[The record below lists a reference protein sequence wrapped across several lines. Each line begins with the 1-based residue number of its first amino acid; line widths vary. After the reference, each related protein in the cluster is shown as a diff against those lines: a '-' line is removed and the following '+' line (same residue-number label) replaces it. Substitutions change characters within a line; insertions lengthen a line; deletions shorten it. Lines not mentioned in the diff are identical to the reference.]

1 MKEAKRKWIPIAVML
16 AAAVIVYLV
25 VNFINRSS
33 PVSVSSVNRIDT
45 VVIDAGHGGMDGGA
59 TGIGGVIEKNINL
72 QIALKLK
79 NILQT
84 NGYRVVMIRETDTS
98 IHSSGKSIAQQKKS
112 DMHNRLKIIE
122 ETPNSLTVSIH
133 QNYFEQ
139 QQYSGA
145 QMFYGKVNES
155 SRILADCIQKRF
167 VSNLQNDNKREI
179 KRAGKELYLMYYA
192 KTPIVLVECG
202 FLSNPIESALLS
214 DDTYQNKVA
223 FTIFSGIMDYLQAV

>member
-1 MKEAKRKWIPIAVML
+1 MRGTKRKWIPIAVML
-16 AAAVIVYLV
+16 AAALIVYLV
-25 VNFINRSS
+25 INFINRSS
-33 PVSVSSVNRIDT
+33 PVSVSSVDRIDT
-45 VVIDAGHGGMDGGA
+45 VVIDAGHGGIDGGA
-59 TGIGGVIEKNINL
+59 TGIGGVVEKSINL

-79 NILQT
+79 NVLQA
-84 NGYRVVMIRETDTS
+84 NGYRVVMIREADTS

-112 DMHNRLKIIE
+112 DMNNRLKIIN

-133 QNYFEQ
+133 QNHFEQ

-145 QMFYGKVNES
+145 QMFYGKVNTDS
-155 SRILADCIQKRF
+155 KILADCIQKRF
-167 VSNLQNDNKREI
+167 GGTLQSDNKREI
-179 KRAGKELYLMYYA
+179 KQAGKDLYLMYYA

-223 FTIFSGIMDYLQAV
+223 FTIFSGIMDYLQVG

>member
-79 NILQT
+79 NILQA

-145 QMFYGKVNES
+145 QM
-155 SRILADCIQKRF
+155 
-167 VSNLQNDNKREI
+167 
-179 KRAGKELYLMYYA
+179 
-192 KTPIVLVECG
+192 
-202 FLSNPIESALLS
+202 LSLIHISEP
-214 DDTYQNKVA
+214 TRPY
-223 FTIFSGIMDYLQAV
+223 

>member
-1 MKEAKRKWIPIAVML
+1 MRGTKRKWIPIAVML
-16 AAAVIVYLV
+16 AAALIVYLV
-25 VNFINRSS
+25 INFINRSS
-33 PVSVSSVNRIDT
+33 PVSVSSVDRIDT
-45 VVIDAGHGGMDGGA
+45 VVIDGGA
-59 TGIGGVIEKNINL
+59 TGIGGVVEKSINL

-79 NILQT
+79 NVLQA
-84 NGYRVVMIRETDTS
+84 NGYRVVMIREADTS

-112 DMHNRLKIIE
+112 DMNNRLKIIN

-133 QNYFEQ
+133 QNHFEQ

-145 QMFYGKVNES
+145 QMFYGKVNTDS
-155 SRILADCIQKRF
+155 KILADCIQKRF
-167 VSNLQNDNKREI
+167 VGNLQSDNKREI
-179 KRAGKELYLMYYA
+179 KQAGKDLYLMYYA

-223 FTIFSGIMDYLQAV
+223 FTIFSGIMDYLQVG